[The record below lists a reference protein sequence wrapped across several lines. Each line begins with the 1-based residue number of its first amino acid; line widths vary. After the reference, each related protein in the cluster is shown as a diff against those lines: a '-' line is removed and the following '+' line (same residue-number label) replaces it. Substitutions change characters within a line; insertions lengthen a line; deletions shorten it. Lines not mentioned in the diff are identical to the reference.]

1 MSAPTPSQTMR
12 SGKTILSGGHNS
24 ALLRSRNALIQS
36 AGYQVVT
43 TRESNLV
50 LDLATKQHFD
60 AVVLCSSIP
69 ALLRKNLVREL
80 KRLKP
85 MLPLVILCTAAER
98 NEFSNVAAEMVLSEH
113 GVSQPLLEA
122 ISRVAG
128 EPED

>member
-1 MSAPTPSQTMR
+1 MSPMPSEFVR

-36 AGYQVVT
+36 AGYRVVT
-43 TRESNLV
+43 TRESSLI

-69 ALLRKNLVREL
+69 ALLRKNLAREL
-80 KRLKP
+80 KTLKP
-85 MLPLVILCTAAER
+85 TLPLVILCSAAEQ
-98 NEFSNVAAEMVLSEH
+98 NEFSNVAAELVLSEH

>member
-1 MSAPTPSQTMR
+1 MPSEFVR

-36 AGYQVVT
+36 AGYRVVT
-43 TRESNLV
+43 TRESSLI

-69 ALLRKNLVREL
+69 ALLRKNLAREL
-80 KRLKP
+80 KTLKP
-85 MLPLVILCTAAER
+85 TLPLVILCSAAEQ
-98 NEFSNVAAEMVLSEH
+98 NEFSNVAAELALSEH

>member
-1 MSAPTPSQTMR
+1 MSAPTPSEIAR

-43 TRESNLV
+43 TRESNLI
-50 LDLATKQHFD
+50 LELAKKQHFD
-60 AVVLCSSIP
+60 AVVLCNSIP
-69 ALLRKNLVREL
+69 ALLRKNIVREL
-80 KRLKP
+80 KRSRP
-85 MLPLVILCTAAER
+85 MLPLVILCSAAEQ
-98 NEFSNVAAEMVLSEH
+98 NEFSNLGAEIVLSEQ

-122 ISRVAG
+122 ISKVAG